1 VETPDNPAR
10 WAADPL
16 GRHQYRYWDG
26 AQWTDHVA
34 DNGMVAIDPP
44 TASVPTTAV
53 SPGGLVAPRPET
65 ASFAMAATGA
75 RQPTGTDPTSVLGRR
90 YGAFLIDAAIC
101 MFVFGLLFFPFA
113 TQRTRAETL
122 QLPGCHLAVNDSSR
136 VECDN
141 RVVLTVG
148 DTVYEA
154 NIGAFVGL
162 SVLFTLLYFALVEG
176 LTGGSLGKHMTGIR
190 VVTASG
196 EHIGFARSL
205 ARWALFAIDG
215 PLSLF
220 LCGIITSSVSHGH
233 RRLGDMAASSYVVAR
248 GDVGHPVVVP

>member
-1 VETPDNPAR
+1 VDTPENPAR

-26 AQWTDHVA
+26 AQWTEHVA
-34 DNGMVAIDPP
+34 DDGMVANDPL
-44 TASVPTTAV
+44 TATAPTTPV
-53 SPGGLVAPRPET
+53 FPGGLVAPQPET
-65 ASFAMAATGA
+65 ASFAMAAAGA
-75 RQPTGTDPTSVLGRR
+75 RQPTAADPTSVLGRR
-90 YGAFLIDAAIC
+90 YGAFLIDATIC
-101 MFVFGLLFFPFA
+101 VFVFGLLFFPFA

-122 QLPGCHLAVNDSSR
+122 RLPGCHLAVNDSSR

-141 RVVLTVG
+141 RVVLTVN

-154 NIGAFVGL
+154 NIGAFVVL
-162 SVLFTLLYFALVEG
+162 SVLFTLLYFALMEA
-176 LTGGSLGKHMTGIR
+176 LTGGSLGKHLTGIR

-196 EHIGFARSL
+196 ERIGFARSL

-248 GDVGHPVVVP
+248 HDAGRPVVVP